1 MTKPVLRFPE
11 FNDDWEEVMFGDLV
25 TVHNENTSDKKNYPL
40 YSLTIEDG
48 VTPKTERYERE
59 FLIRKE
65 GDVYKIV
72 PPNAFVYNPMNLR
85 FGALKMNHESFA
97 VSVSG
102 YYDVFSIGDENTY
115 KFWEYYLTTPKMLHY
130 YFSIA
135 NGSLIEKLR
144 VHFSQFVKIVKP
156 IPIPKEQ
163 EKIATLFSSVDEV
176 ISAIESEVALWEE
189 KKKGVMQKIFSQE
202 VRFKK
207 EDDLHFPEWRN
218 YQFSEIAEL
227 SKEKYNPKSGDI
239 YKCIELDNI
248 EQGTGVINGCVDSS
262 IQNSIKN
269 VFHVGDVL
277 FGKLRP
283 YLKKYA
289 RPNFAGVCS
298 SEIWVLR
305 PKKEMV
311 STDYLYCL
319 IASDAFIAV
328 SNVSSGT
335 KMPRAD
341 WKLVACS
348 TFDIPSLNEQQK
360 IANCIVSI
368 EKVIG
373 IKKKK
378 LEIWKTIKKGLVQQM
393 FV

>member
-1 MTKPVLRFPE
+1 
-11 FNDDWEEVMFGDLV
+11 
-25 TVHNENTSDKKNYPL
+25 
-40 YSLTIEDG
+40 
-48 VTPKTERYERE
+48 
-59 FLIRKE
+59 
-65 GDVYKIV
+65 
-72 PPNAFVYNPMNLR
+72 
-85 FGALKMNHESFA
+85 
-97 VSVSG
+97 
-102 YYDVFSIGDENTY
+102 
-115 KFWEYYLTTPKMLHY
+115 
-130 YFSIA
+130 
-135 NGSLIEKLR
+135 
-144 VHFSQFVKIVKP
+144 
-156 IPIPKEQ
+156 
-163 EKIATLFSSVDEV
+163 
-176 ISAIESEVALWEE
+176 
-189 KKKGVMQKIFSQE
+189 MQKIFSQE